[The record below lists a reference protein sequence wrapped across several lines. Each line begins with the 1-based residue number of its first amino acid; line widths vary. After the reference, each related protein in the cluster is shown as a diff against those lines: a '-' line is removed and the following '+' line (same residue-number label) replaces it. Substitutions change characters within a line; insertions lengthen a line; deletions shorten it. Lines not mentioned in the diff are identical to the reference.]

1 MELRVWKTLLLQWVQ
16 KCNFI
21 ENISCLED
29 SDIEAFFANMQYAGV
44 ELATKQPESPLNITP
59 FLGSLKTF
67 LQDNYPDFEPHFEH
81 DGRIANEDYIYV
93 YTLLMHYT
101 CIQSPITYFHNI
113 CNDLPKTMQQ
123 CIVVFFEQIV
133 NDPELT
139 RNRLRRIIRN
149 IREDAEINTNSS
161 VSALA
166 SSTTDSTPIDNDAIG
181 CANPVTP
188 SPVQK
193 KLHSL
198 CDSSQMPV
206 PSTPRTEL
214 LEQRTRELLGLRAE
228 LATER
233 YEKTFLEEQIIEDE
247 KLINSLSERNKQ
259 LAQMK
264 AVLQKENDEENCANS
279 IVTNEV
285 DNLKRQLQKELSNK
299 DDIIA
304 ERDEQ
309 MLELK
314 AKHDKVSAK
323 LKLSEK
329 QLRVCIEKINVLE
342 LHSESFAPMLTIK
355 EETIACLQRDKLELE
370 QCLKETRDELH
381 KGREVLN
388 ASSDLLDTSQSASSM
403 NTTPETLACSV
414 IDKQL
419 REKEQENEELREQL
433 TSIRVATA
441 CIVDGILKIAQQ
453 HQVEIPT
460 KPNDDVQLLNLIR
473 RSMEKLSSSFVQE
486 EQRVKELQDQFNIQ
500 IQQCA
505 HHEENIQHLK
515 NNAEKLAKEL
525 EDSQSNLKTSN
536 EKLQNNE
543 IEITKKDKELLQLSE
558 ELIKFGNQE
567 RTLQDRIATESEL
580 SLKQCQMLS
589 EQEKIIQTQELKLAE
604 QQAKLT
610 DAQNQLKRFLDR
622 VSAQVNTKIASMS
635 SGENGLKEVEN
646 VLMRMC
652 NQLEESKVEMAA
664 KCEQL
669 TAQDHFLMQM
679 LKTLNAHIEQP
690 IGPNNIVTLPKNLQ
704 FLNMKLALFVSKYEH
719 LHAKC
724 NSLES
729 DNLQTVENMR
739 QLVSELEEN
748 TIIRKQLE
756 KQCDEL
762 MQQMQQKSEEC
773 EKITQQLQSEKA
785 NKTTI
790 QSELG
795 KELQTLKLTCQDL
808 KMTKEQQLLDRESL
822 QKGLQKQCDELMQQ
836 LQQKSEECEKITQQL
851 QSEKANKTTIQS
863 ELGKEL
869 QTLKLTCQDLKMTKE
884 QQLLDRESLQ
894 KGLQK
899 QCDELMQQL
908 QQKSE
913 ECEKI
918 TQQLQSEK
926 ANKTTIQSEL
936 GKELQTLKLTCQDLK
951 MTKEQQL
958 LDRESLQKGLQKQCD
973 ELMQQLQQ
981 KSEECEKITQQ
992 LQSEKANKTTI
1003 QSELGKELQTL
1014 KLTCQD
1020 LKMTKEQQLLDRE
1033 SLRRGLQ
1040 KKCDELMQQLQQKSE
1055 ECEKITQQ
1063 LQSEKANKT
1072 TIQSELGKE
1081 LQTLKMTCQDLEMTK
1096 EQQLLDRESLRR
1108 RLQKKCDELMQQL
1121 QQKSE
1126 ECEKITQQLQSSK
1139 ASKTTIEGELGMALQ
1154 KLELAEK
1161 TKEQQLHDRE
1171 SLIEDLQ
1178 KKCDELMQQLQQKSE
1193 ECEKVT
1199 QQLQSEKASKTTIEG
1214 ELGMALQK
1222 LELAEKTKEQR
1233 LHDRESLIEDLQ
1245 KKCDELMQQL
1255 QQKSDECEKITQ
1267 ALQVEKASKTTIQSE
1282 LGMELQKL
1290 ESACQA
1296 LEMIKEQQSHERE
1309 SLVLDIQK
1317 LHDELKVK
1325 KLKILTVEEEQ
1336 NRQLVQKNT
1345 VEKELETVKATL
1357 AQRELQLEQSKT
1369 QLDTYTKRL
1378 ERTVIKLGE
1387 QQAVVS
1393 KTQRELVQIKFA
1405 QEEQAKLLNA
1415 MQHEKEG
1422 LQLELRT
1429 SKERANRSEEKLSSL
1444 EQQYMKIQ
1452 SLEQQQERKI
1462 KLEKVRDIADKKMI
1476 LVTEE
1481 ENTRLRLQ
1489 IGALNSDI
1497 VQQQKR
1503 IGDLTDE
1510 LQLANDTIAKVRQE
1524 LEANKA
1530 LQCDLDD
1537 KLKHLKSECEKANE
1551 RESHY
1556 QRKLKALKDELEESL
1571 ADNIDIRNSKE
1582 TMLDTLHK
1590 ENRMVLDQMNKQKA
1604 KEHQMELDCQILQAK
1619 YRDAKE
1625 EIGRCE
1631 QKLKD
1636 QRLEME
1642 GKLEKMKSK
1651 MRALYKAEVIRM
1663 KEKQERDATSN
1674 KAELEKLTA
1683 QNNKYD
1689 EHTRALSAQIVRLNE
1704 IILEQQKQHAILST
1718 KLRHLHET
1726 ESAASASSPSD
1737 DWHPF
1742 KRPSAPSANLG
1753 SNLAMEDE
1761 EGEVFNNTYLTDL
1774 KLGRVPDIT
1783 TEELQYR
1790 NSLQPPHLKSTYA
1803 AQYDLGS
1810 QESDLKDGPHGLDD
1824 SMSALLSTTGG
1835 NCTGT
1840 RKKSMGTH
1848 YKRPGP
1854 PTPSKNGGRLSFGS
1868 SEPAREILRET
1879 YDNNGSTKTPARF
1892 KIFASRFSMGSSG
1905 ATGGGGQ
1912 CLPRDEQRH
1921 SHRKKKVLPLNQRRN
1936 PRLRE
1941 EGVFCTSTPRTSRSY
1956 FDNLRRN
1963 LLSDAAIVAQQEV
1976 QEGTTPH
1983 LSNAMPLI
1991 MNNPQVR
1998 RLTLCR
2004 RPPVS
2009 SASSTASGVSS
2020 HNRRKRKSTARKSVC
2035 PHGNIFVMDRR
2046 RGVLP
2051 ATGSQQRLQ
2060 QRTKGKQNRIQC
2072 FDQARHMGDNSSE
2085 IESESEQKTND
2096 NNNYSSHNR
2105 NKATYS
2111 NLTELEESQQPQM
2124 ALDVTQEGNNYIQ
2137 QLHQQFEADHV
2148 CAWLNGAAN
2157 VSAANA
2163 TEHSHDFHFDQLCL
2177 QTESTAP
2184 FELQPLQYDELPSN
2198 TEQQNDVGAIVLPTN
2213 ITAISTSNV
2222 SYTTNVS
2229 SCQSWTT
2236 LSSVAVRS
2244 HALPEVT
2251 LMPCKHSSTA
2261 PEWRVVYQPHANIL
2275 SQLGHCIA
2283 K

>member
-1651 MRALYKAEVIRM
+1651 M
-1663 KEKQERDATSN
+1663 
-1674 KAELEKLTA
+1674 
-1683 QNNKYD
+1683 
-1689 EHTRALSAQIVRLNE
+1689 
-1704 IILEQQKQHAILST
+1704 
-1718 KLRHLHET
+1718 
-1726 ESAASASSPSD
+1726 
-1737 DWHPF
+1737 
-1742 KRPSAPSANLG
+1742 
-1753 SNLAMEDE
+1753 
-1761 EGEVFNNTYLTDL
+1761 
-1774 KLGRVPDIT
+1774 
-1783 TEELQYR
+1783 
-1790 NSLQPPHLKSTYA
+1790 
-1803 AQYDLGS
+1803 
-1810 QESDLKDGPHGLDD
+1810 DGPHGLDD

-2275 SQLGHCIA
+2275 SQLGHCIGIRKCLVLVVFILLILMFPSKMSISA
-2283 K
+2283 AIGILLVYLIVERFYR